1 MEICVKTFFFSI
13 VEKVL
18 MFLNVLYIELTFIHL
33 QASYYI

>member
-18 MFLNVLYIELTFIHL
+18 MFFNVLYIELTFIH
-33 QASYYI
+33 